1 MRFLKGLKKIFV
13 TLLFIIAV
21 LCFIIGP
28 ILGCHVT
35 FYQMLYGGIVD
46 IIAGAS
52 INPMNATLIA
62 EGVLKVILCAVPGVI
77 TCALGF
83 IVGLGVFALWGSI
96 VDA

>member
-46 IIAGAS
+46 IIAGVS

-77 TCALGF
+77 TCTLGF